1 MPGDTHSKDPFDD
14 RAALEELER
23 LKRSIQS
30 YRQRREQAAGAFD
43 QIIGGFHEP
52 PAEVRHPEKGTAA
65 APSPANAAA
74 PAIASGVLSVSPPS
88 PSPPAPAPN
97 RSPFPDRLPATL
109 PESRA
114 GDLFADRP
122 AASADREIFGETT
135 PSRGRLPLVAGIL
148 LAMVVGFVVTMRL
161 RQAAEPAPAAT
172 VQTAPVPAAA
182 AGQPPSAAPQPAS
195 DRTIPQPAGGTGATD
210 PASQSVPS
218 PAPAAIGNQP
228 SSLPAAPSA
237 VTSVPPTA
245 APGITPSSVPAST
258 PGVTAPAAGGPA
270 PPAEI
275 RTVRRAWV
283 RVTVDGKRELER
295 ELEAGVRIPLPA
307 GATYVVRA
315 GDAGAVHLLL
325 NGQDQGPLGADAQV
339 VTRSYPAR

>member
-1 MPGDTHSKDPFDD
+1 MPGDTRSEDPLDD

-23 LKRSIQS
+23 LQRSIQA

-43 QIIGGFHEP
+43 QFVGGFHEP
-52 PAEVRHPEKGTAA
+52 PAEARHPEKGAAA

-88 PSPPAPAPN
+88 PMPPAPSRP
-97 RSPFPDRLPATL
+97 PFPDRLPATL

-122 AASADREIFGETT
+122 AASADREIFGETA
-135 PSRGRLPLVAGIL
+135 PSRGRIPLVAGIV

-172 VQTAPVPAAA
+172 VKTAPASAAA
-182 AGQPPSAAPQPAS
+182 SGQPPSAASQPGS
-195 DRTIPQPAGGTGATD
+195 DGTIPQPAGPVSSSPSSQTAVPPSVAAPAAGTL
-210 PASQSVPS
+210 PS
-218 PAPAAIGNQP
+218 PAPAA
-228 SSLPAAPSA
+228 
-237 VTSVPPTA
+237 PT
-245 APGITPSSVPAST
+245 PT
-258 PGVTAPAAGGPA
+258 PGVTPSPVPAVPPATSGVTPPAAGGPA

-295 ELEAGVRIPLPA
+295 ELEADARIPLPA

-325 NGQDQGPLGADAQV
+325 KGKDQGPLGADAQV
-339 VTRSYPAR
+339 VTRTYPAR